1 MKEIPSKSVQSQ
13 MIAHEVIIPQ
23 MPVISDFTIIL
34 SNIIPSEVTT
44 IRCKM
49 PLEYVSLNDDTS
61 SSDVTPFEESK
72 MCHAQHIIG
81 NDISIYKIQKV
92 I

>member
-1 MKEIPSKSVQSQ
+1 M
-13 MIAHEVIIPQ
+13 
-23 MPVISDFTIIL
+23 L
-34 SNIIPSEVTT
+34 
-44 IRCKM
+44 
-49 PLEYVSLNDDTS
+49 LEYVSLNDDTS